1 MITKYSIYAVVIGVT
16 LLLSFNLASAIPT
29 AGAASGIT
37 TNSFNVTVA
46 GSDGGDTWI
55 AWGQAPGAHGWGSSF
70 RTGDG
75 VIKVYG
81 APIIGGSTIYYVAC
95 DSTGCDSTEQTL
107 SIPAIT
113 PVPTT
118 TFGVWYRNMTNQHF
132 AVDSIAPNIL
142 PGYLATGMSATL
154 LWGIMFFFIMFG
166 FWFRTRSVRLVII
179 MAFLM
184 SVFILTP
191 TAGLMLGAPL
201 MFQYVSQGLMAAAIA
216 GILVSFI
223 RK

>member
-1 MITKYSIYAVVIGVT
+1 MTTKSFFWVVFCWVLFVQMVSAV
-16 LLLSFNLASAIPT
+16 PT
-29 AGAASGIT
+29 GGAATGIT
-37 TNSFNVTVA
+37 SNSFNVSVS

-55 AWGQAPGAHGWGSSF
+55 SWGQAPGCHGWGSSYA
-70 RTGDG
+70 TGDG
-75 VIKVYG
+75 TIMVYG
-81 APIIGGSTIYYVAC
+81 APIIGGSTVYYVAC
-95 DSTGCDSTEQTL
+95 DSTGCDSNEQTL
-107 SIPAIT
+107 AIPTIT

-118 TFGVWYRNMTNQHF
+118 TFGVWYRNMTNRHF
-132 AVDSIAPNIL
+132 AIDSIAPNIL

-201 MFQYVSQGLMAAAIA
+201 MFQYVAQGLMAAAIA